1 MGQSFKFSKPPMQV
15 TSQPSEWRVVVHL
28 DNDAEEAS
36 YVYDLIH
43 SGRLQMEN
51 KETLP
56 LPFRGAFLIKLPERA
71 RPLAVQV
78 GRLESTATE
87 KLSGEHGLKLLVSCD
102 KGSEEL
108 LAELERALRE
118 IPPASDSD
126 VKSDESDH
134 QDQYTRIRNMTFP
147 QKVIYATRAGQGGRA
162 ILMQQPTPML
172 LLYICKNPLIT
183 LTEIVQIAKL
193 PSIDALVAEY
203 IVKMIRSNP
212 QWATSE
218 DLKLAIA
225 TNIKTPGGT
234 ALSLLG
240 HLSSRSLR
248 QICKRGEV
256 SGTLKN
262 GALKI
267 LMERKD

>member
-1 MGQSFKFSKPPMQV
+1 MQV
-15 TSQPSEWRVVVHL
+15 TSQPSEWRVLVQL
-28 DNDAEEAS
+28 DNDAEEAT

-43 SGRLQMEN
+43 SGRLQVEN
-51 KETLP
+51 KESLP
-56 LPFRGAFLIKLPERA
+56 LPFRGHFLLKLSERGQ
-71 RPLAVQV
+71 PIDIQV
-78 GRLESTATE
+78 ERLEATATE
-87 KLSGEHGLKLLVSCD
+87 KLAGDHGLKFYISCPPGPAGLL
-102 KGSEEL
+102 L
-108 LAELERALRE
+108 ELELALCE
-118 IPPASDSD
+118 VPPASKEEF
-126 VKSDESDH
+126 KSYSSDH
-134 QDQYTRIRNMTFP
+134 EDEYARIRKMTFP

-162 ILMQQPTPML
+162 MLMQQPTPML
-172 LLYICKNPLIT
+172 ILYICKNPLVT
-183 LTEIVQIAKL
+183 LAEIVQIAKL

-218 DLKLAIA
+218 ELKLAVA
-225 TNIKTPGGT
+225 TNVKTPGGT

-256 SGTLKN
+256 SGTIKN

-267 LMERKD
+267 LLERKD